1 MSGTY
6 RGRQE
11 YVLAKNL
18 PKEAN
23 WKAEGFNK
31 DDFVPILSEVEPM
44 AVATVL
50 EGRCNDKDGCG
61 MHDSC
66 SCDEQD
72 VTDAL
77 DIERVKAKEKKVK
90 DLK

>member
-1 MSGTY
+1 
-6 RGRQE
+6 
-11 YVLAKNL
+11 
-18 PKEAN
+18 
-23 WKAEGFNK
+23 
-31 DDFVPILSEVEPM
+31 M